1 VIIHRAKPGPPPVPG
16 PKVKTF
22 DTVCGTLYAAMVVIT
37 ALAIILL
44 DAWMWNEASKPGAG
58 LGGVGVIAIVFASVP
73 IVMLG
78 LASIFWLTP
87 RMWRADRSAFWQGG
101 LLLLLPMGQVAPV
114 LPLYVTT
121 YPWILI
127 LFAPYLCLSVAM
139 LWRGTR

>member
-1 VIIHRAKPGPPPVPG
+1 M
-16 PKVKTF
+16 KTF